1 MRKRVLVLLLMALAF
16 PRVGLA
22 EPLRV
27 TSGAFLLDIEG
38 DTFRFNGD
46 SFSLA
51 TTTFGNY
58 TTKLFPGRCDPSGW
72 QFGFCAEATGDRVNW
87 SFRTTGGEQLLG
99 TGNAMVDGVNASNVE
114 FRGSMRFDVQSLP
127 LSPNEIGDFDFVA
140 PFLFEANIRGVQN
153 GAELFSRQFTGRGHV
168 AVNYEAAFTR
178 EGDLRPGI
186 FSVADETI
194 PYAFDA
200 APVPEPATL
209 LLLGSGL
216 AVAGLRRRRTAATR

>member
-1 MRKRVLVLLLMALAF
+1 MRKRVLLLLLMTLAF
-16 PRVGLA
+16 PRPGLA
-22 EPLRV
+22 DPLRV

-38 DTFRFNGD
+38 DTFTFNGD
-46 SFSLA
+46 GFRLA
-51 TTTFGNY
+51 TTAISNY

-72 QFGFCAEATGDRVNW
+72 QLGFCAEATGDAVNW

-99 TGNAMVDGVNASNVE
+99 TGNAVLDGVNASNVD

-127 LSPNEIGDFDFVA
+127 LSPNETGDFDFVA
-140 PFLFEANIRGVQN
+140 PFRFDATIRGVQN
-153 GAELFSRQFTGRGHV
+153 GDELFSRQFTGRGHV
-168 AVNYEAAFTR
+168 TVNYEGT
-178 EGDLRPGI
+178 LRPGI

-216 AVAGLRRRRTAATR
+216 AGVGLRRRRTAATR